1 MGSEASTVGW
11 FDQEMSHFVGGF
23 QVSWGTEAA
32 KMLSSPI
39 KILDLSGATKIG
51 ERNQQRWRHNQEQRR
66 AWQPKMRLDF
76 FSNAPNFRSVI
87 KLRMFT
93 LVPGFGAFFCDS
105 PSWDRSSPGLSMHA
119 TKAQRLHLLVPR
131 RDNDRHKTQNLRFP
145 GPKTLNHT
153 HFKVRDLLPFALWNM
168 KFKAST
174 WACPSIG
181 SYQKLRNIG
190 VYSHFQPCP
199 NIIWMVTSIIYP
211 IDSNGKNS
219 LIHIT
224 VIQTFNIIQLWYLIV
239 RPTFFRNATMLFWM
253 LLSFALLQL
262 KQRTSTTPPSTS
274 SAALGCVLAN
284 LTITNNLNNNDK
296 AW

>member
-211 IDSNGKNS
+211 IDSNGKKLINS
-219 LIHIT
+219 YYSNSN
-224 VIQTFNIIQLWYLIV
+224 IQHHSTMVSHRSPHLLQKCHHALL
-239 RPTFFRNATMLFWM
+239 NATILC
-253 LLSFALLQL
+253 
-262 KQRTSTTPPSTS
+262 S
-274 SAALGCVLAN
+274 SAAEAKDFNHTTINFLRSTWVCLGQF
-284 LTITNNLNNNDK
+284 NDNK
-296 AW
+296 QLK